1 MSNHPN
7 VELLEYVTEALEE
20 LADRFVFL
28 GGSTTTLLLTDP
40 AAPPAR
46 ASIDVDAIVRA
57 DNLADYHRLG
67 KALRKKGFAEDT
79 SDGAPV
85 CRWRTEKVVFDVMP
99 TDETILGFGN
109 RWYEPAIETAG
120 SYELPSG
127 VRFAWPA
134 RHISWPRSW
143 RPSMVGDMET
153 TWPVRTWR
161 TLSRYWMADPSWS
174 TSSVPQTYQ
183 CADTSPRKSHTFW
196 RSTAFAKRCRGT
208 WKPLACH
215 QVVPQRYSRG
225 WAPLRRWREEGGP
238 NGRLVS
244 FQVS

>member
-7 VELLEYVTEALEE
+7 VELLEYVAEALEE

-127 VRFAWPA
+127 RSIRLASAPYFLATKLEAFHGRGHGDYLASEDVEDIISVLDGRPELVDELGAADVSVRRYLAEE
-134 RHISWPRSW
+134 ISHLLAIDGFRQALPGHLEATGVPPGRSATVLE
-143 RPSMVGDMET
+143 RMG
-153 TWPVRTWR
+153 
-161 TLSRYWMADPSWS
+161 AI
-174 TSSVPQTYQ
+174 
-183 CADTSPRKSHTFW
+183 A
-196 RSTAFAKRCRGT
+196 A
-208 WKPLACH
+208 LA
-215 QVVPQRYSRG
+215 
-225 WAPLRRWREEGGP
+225 
-238 NGRLVS
+238 
-244 FQVS
+244 

>member
-7 VELLEYVTEALEE
+7 VELLEYVAEALGE

-67 KALRKKGFAEDT
+67 KALREKGFAEDT

-109 RWYEPAIETAG
+109 RWYEQAIETAG

-127 VRFAWPA
+127 RSIRLASAPYFLATKLEAFHGRGHGDYLASEDVEDI
-134 RHISWPRSW
+134 ISVLDGRPELVDEIGAADVSMRRYLAEEVSHLLSIDDFRQALPGHLEATGVPPGRSATVLE
-143 RPSMVGDMET
+143 RMG
-153 TWPVRTWR
+153 
-161 TLSRYWMADPSWS
+161 AI
-174 TSSVPQTYQ
+174 
-183 CADTSPRKSHTFW
+183 A
-196 RSTAFAKRCRGT
+196 A
-208 WKPLACH
+208 LA
-215 QVVPQRYSRG
+215 
-225 WAPLRRWREEGGP
+225 
-238 NGRLVS
+238 
-244 FQVS
+244 